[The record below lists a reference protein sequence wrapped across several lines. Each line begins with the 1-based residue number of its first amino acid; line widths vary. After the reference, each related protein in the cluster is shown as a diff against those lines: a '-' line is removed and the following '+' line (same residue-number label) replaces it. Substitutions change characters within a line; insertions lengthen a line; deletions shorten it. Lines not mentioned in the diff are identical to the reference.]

1 LKKDENC
8 LRVAILGCGPISQF
22 AHLESAQK
30 ARNVILRAVCDAD
43 ESLAQRFGSFYDA
56 EKIYLDYDEMLA
68 DESVDAVI
76 IGTSDAFHVPASRKA
91 LAAGK
96 HVLCE
101 KPLGASIEE
110 VKALAEEVEKSG
122 LVLQV
127 GHMLRFDPGIQ
138 EARKFIEEEMGQML
152 AFKAWYC
159 DSTHRYDMTDAV
171 QPMPRQGSRVIKP
184 KGDPKANRQQYYMLT
199 HGCHLVDLAR
209 FLGGPITA
217 VRTRHSQRFGAH
229 SWFVDTEFANGS
241 LGHLDLTVAIR
252 MDWFEGFHIWGEHGS
267 ALGKI
272 FNPWYYKSAE
282 VDIFHEKDASTSR
295 VLGADGHF
303 YRRQLE
309 GFVDTILNHAP
320 MTGANAE
327 DGLASLQAM
336 VAIARS
342 VDSGERV
349 ELARVEG
356 GV

>member
-1 LKKDENC
+1 
-8 LRVAILGCGPISQF
+8 
-22 AHLESAQK
+22 
-30 ARNVILRAVCDAD
+30 
-43 ESLAQRFGSFYDA
+43 
-56 EKIYLDYDEMLA
+56 
-68 DESVDAVI
+68 
-76 IGTSDAFHVPASRKA
+76 
-91 LAAGK
+91 
-96 HVLCE
+96 
-101 KPLGASIEE
+101 
-110 VKALAEEVEKSG
+110 
-122 LVLQV
+122 
-127 GHMLRFDPGIQ
+127 
-138 EARKFIEEEMGQML
+138 MGQML
-152 AFKAWYC
+152 ALKAWYC
-159 DSTHRYDMTDAV
+159 DSTHRYEMTDAV

-217 VRTRHSQRFGAH
+217 VRARHSQRFGAH

-327 DGLASLQAM
+327 DGLASVQAM